1 MDSYIAITLFGCFF
15 VLVFIG
21 VPISF
26 SIGIATVASMLLMFP
41 WDIAAITVSQRLAN
55 GLDNFALLAIPF
67 FIFAGTL
74 MNSGGIAIRLIN
86 LAQVMVGRVPG
97 SLGHVNV
104 LANMMFGSISGS
116 AVAAAAAVGGTLNPI
131 QTKQGY
137 DPAFS
142 TAVNVSSCITGLLIP
157 PSNVLIVFS
166 LTAGGVSVAS
176 LFIAGYLPG
185 ILMGLAVMIV
195 CGIIA
200 KRRGYPLS
208 ERATFLTA
216 GGVSVASLF
225 IAGYLP
231 GILMGL
237 AVMIVCGIIAKRR
250 GYPLSE
256 RATFAQACKAF
267 LDALPSLLLVFI
279 VMGGILGGIFTA
291 TEASA
296 IAVVYTFIL
305 SVLVY
310 REVKWRHLPKLI
322 LESVVTTSI
331 VLLLIGFSVGMSWAM
346 TNADI
351 PYMISDALMGISDN
365 PLIILLL
372 INIVL
377 LIVGIFMDMTP
388 AVLIFTPI
396 FLPIAQEL
404 GMDPVHFGIMMVANL
419 CIGLLTPPV
428 GSALFV
434 GCSISGVKIQ
444 HLIKPLLPF
453 YAALLVALMMITYIP
468 QISLFIPQL
477 LGLM

>member
-1 MDSYIAITLFGCFF
+1 MESYIALTLFGSFF
-15 VLVFIG
+15 FLVFLG
-21 VPISF
+21 LPISF
-26 SIGIATVASMLLMFP
+26 AIGISTLASMLLMFP
-41 WDIAAITVSQRLAN
+41 WDVAVITVAQRLAN
-55 GLDNFALLAIPF
+55 GLDSFALLAIPF

-86 LAQVMVGRVPG
+86 LAQIMVGRIPG
-97 SLGHVNV
+97 SLCHVNV

-116 AVAAAAAVGGTLNPI
+116 AVASAAAVGGTLSPI
-131 QTKQGY
+131 QAKEGY

-176 LFIAGYLPG
+176 LFMAGYIPG
-185 ILMGLAVMIV
+185 ILMGLSVMLV
-195 CGIIA
+195 CWIIA
-200 KRRGYPLS
+200 KKRGYP
-208 ERATFLTA
+208 
-216 GGVSVASLF
+216 VS
-225 IAGYLP
+225 P
-231 GILMGL
+231 RPT
-237 AVMIVCGIIAKRR
+237 C
-250 GYPLSE
+250 
-256 RATFAQACKAF
+256 AQAAKAF
-267 LDALPSLLLVFI
+267 LDAMPSLLLVII

-305 SVLVY
+305 SVLIY
-310 REVKWRHLPKLI
+310 REVKWGDLPRLI

-351 PYMISDALMGISDN
+351 PYMISDTLMGISDN
-365 PLIILLL
+365 PLLILLM

-396 FLPIAQEL
+396 FLPIVQQL

-419 CIGLLTPPV
+419 CVGLLTPPV

-434 GCSISGVKIQ
+434 GCSITGVKIQ
-444 HLIKPLLPF
+444 HIIKPLLPF
-453 YAALLVALMMITYIP
+453 YAALFVSLMMITYIP
-468 QISLFIPQL
+468 QISLFIPKL